1 MKLSLVVL
9 SLFLGLSTFA
19 QPPGFQDLVILYADG
34 KYDKCIAKAEKYTQK
49 DDTKRE
55 PVPYVYMSMA
65 LFEISKNSSE
75 WVKKDPQYAR
85 AFGSALRYA
94 GSFYKKAQRKDG
106 FEIGEYQ
113 DHLDALALVVLD
125 DVQLYW
131 EEEQYSKAASEM
143 GKLANFAGDN
153 AGVMLLKGV
162 SQWRNRVKGG
172 AKLDWKIALP
182 LLDSITYDD
191 VLDRPKEDI
200 ADDEW
205 ERYVLDHAA
214 ARTFYMGIT
223 EMAILMKETNQM
235 DKAREYIEKG
245 YIYFDKHP
253 EYKKLYDEIVN

>member
-1 MKLSLVVL
+1 MKLSLVLL
-9 SLFLGLSTFA
+9 SLFLGINAFTQA
-19 QPPGFQDLVILYADG
+19 PNFQDLVILYADG
-34 KYDKCIAKAEKYTQK
+34 KYDKCIAKAEKYTMD

-55 PVPYVYMSMA
+55 PLPYVYMSMSF
-65 LFEISKNSSE
+65 FEISKNSSE
-75 WVKKDPQYAR
+75 WVKKDDAYSR
-85 AFGSALRYA
+85 AFGNALRYA
-94 GSFYKKAQRKDG
+94 GSFYKKAQRADG
-106 FEIGEYQ
+106 FVIGDYQ

-125 DVQLYW
+125 DVQLYTT
-131 EEEQYSKAASEM
+131 EGQHSKAASEM
-143 GKLANFAGDN
+143 GKLANFAPDN

-162 SQWRNRVKGG
+162 TQWRNRVKGG

-182 LLDSITYDD
+182 LLDSLTYDD

-205 ERYVLDHAA
+205 EQYVLDHAA

-223 EMAILMKETNQM
+223 EMAKLMVETNQM